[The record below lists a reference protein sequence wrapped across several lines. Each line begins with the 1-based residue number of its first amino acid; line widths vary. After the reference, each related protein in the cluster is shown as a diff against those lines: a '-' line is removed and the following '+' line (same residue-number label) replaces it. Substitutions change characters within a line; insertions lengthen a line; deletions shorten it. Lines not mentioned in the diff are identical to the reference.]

1 MKFCI
6 KYNNI
11 FQSLYFLLKLIINEF
26 VYFIYR
32 KKKINGRKCYYFYY
46 LYCLLYHDIASKIKK
61 KNGNKRKRKI

>member
-11 FQSLYFLLKLIINEF
+11 FQSLYFLLELIINEF

-46 LYCLLYHDIASKIKK
+46 YCFKNKKIIHLLFELVKIKK
-61 KNGNKRKRKI
+61 KKWK